1 MKKES
6 KKQKKVR
13 VRRIKR
19 LAAGF
24 KRRVKTESD
33 AIAYILDLYRK
44 GDGFQCTCGN
54 VLSQD
59 IRTRK
64 TKCGECNRDC
74 WVTAGTMFDHAKKL
88 RPYLIAVF
96 LKTNGVDFQKGE
108 LATVSGVSDST
119 ADEIIKKIA
128 FVIVDQMTGDFQEFS
143 SIAFL
148 EIYHKR
154 SRATP
159 PFAHP
164 RAEEDEFEIQRQANP
179 AQSEVVEIRSPVL
192 PPEHARVFD
201 AIPIEEAITFNR
213 LLDITQLTIPQLS
226 ESLLALQIDF
236 PLIRLVAGD
245 RYSRLEEIPVQSIN
259 HAGANG
265 RVEEIGALIEYVNLI
280 HGGVARKYLQCYAAN
295 HWWTSDP
302 ERWNNKDLF
311 QACLNSKPK
320 TGRDIVLYVSP
331 ANIKVSRLNL
341 KAAA

>member
-1 MKKES
+1 MKIES
-6 KKQKKVR
+6 RKQKKVR

-19 LAAGF
+19 LAAQF
-24 KRRVKTESD
+24 KRRVRTESD

-74 WVTAGTMFDHAKKL
+74 WVTAGTMFEHAKKL

-108 LATVSGVSDST
+108 LATVSGVADST

-128 FVIVDQMTGDFQEFS
+128 FVLVDQMTGDFQEFS

-159 PFAHP
+159 RFAHP
-164 RAEEDEFEIQRQANP
+164 RAEEDEFEIQRQANS
-179 AQSEVVEIRSPVL
+179 AEIEVVEIRSSVL
-192 PPEHARVFD
+192 PPEHALVYD
-201 AIPIEEAITFNR
+201 AIPIEETITFNR
-213 LLDITQLTIPQLS
+213 LLEVTNLTIPQLS

-236 PLIRLVAGD
+236 PLIRLVSGE
-245 RYSRLEEIPVQSIN
+245 RYRRLEEIPVQSTN
-259 HAGANG
+259 EADSDG
-265 RVEEIGALIEYVNLI
+265 RVEEIGVLIEYVTLL

-295 HWWTSDP
+295 QWWTSNP
-302 ERWNNKDLF
+302 ERWKNNDLF
-311 QACLNSKPK
+311 QMCLKSKPK
-320 TGRDIVLYVSP
+320 TGRDILIYVSP
-331 ANIKVSRLNL
+331 AKIKVSCLNL